1 MKITINQHDEEVSIN
16 TKHDDLTAN
25 QMADIMFRIS
35 LANGYY
41 QQNVADAFYELGK
54 AHLKMEEYS
63 ENIWVRTQTLI
74 QTSPLTTSAEC

>member
-1 MKITINQHDEEVSIN
+1 MKITINSDDEEVSID

-25 QMADIMFRIS
+25 QVAELMFRIS

-54 AHLKMEEYS
+54 AQIELEEYF
-63 ENIWVRTQTLI
+63 EH
-74 QTSPLTTSAEC
+74 